1 MLMEPV
7 QSDVEVVAHLFRV
20 PVHSPSR
27 GQQANSRVLLYYG
40 NLRPQSSQ
48 HTAEYYP
55 TMATYVL
62 SPPSTLATSA
72 FQVGS

>member
-27 GQQANSRVLLYYG
+27 G
-40 NLRPQSSQ
+40 
-48 HTAEYYP
+48 
-55 TMATYVL
+55 
-62 SPPSTLATSA
+62 
-72 FQVGS
+72 